1 MTIPRI
7 PFLLVSL
14 LLAPGA
20 LLTSAASGAET
31 RHFWDF
37 EGASPY
43 QDKVG
48 TAHATV
54 TETTEVVLSEG
65 HSAGGTSMTTP
76 VAVAGANQLAAV
88 PGASLFAPQTAAFSF
103 SGWFRLP
110 ADTANNRGIFDF
122 SGNGFDG
129 PQMLL
134 TSANSLNFRVDGTG
148 SYNLVAAK
156 AGAVVEDNQWHFFAA
171 VYDPSLTTDTL
182 KLYLD
187 GSAVSASASRN
198 TTAATAVNPN
208 ASSWLGTFNLS
219 TISENKG
226 LDGSLDDLAYYA
238 GVLTTEQIQGLFDKT
253 LTPLDLAPARP
264 AKVISFE
271 RNPVTGA
278 CALSWESVSG
288 TDYTVWGSADLVSW
302 DLLTA
307 TPLAGTGS
315 PLDFQ
320 HTPAA
325 PAPRYFYQIQAE

>member
-1 MTIPRI
+1 MKPHMISQLRAM
-7 PFLLVSL
+7 L
-14 LLAPGA
+14 LLIAGGA
-20 LLTSAASGAET
+20 VALSAQTAET

-48 TAHATV
+48 IAHATV
-54 TETTEVVLSEG
+54 TEATAVTLGDGHTAGTT
-65 HSAGGTSMTTP
+65 AMITP
-76 VAVAGANQLAAV
+76 VVVAGADQLAAV
-88 PGASLFAPQTAAFSF
+88 PGASLHAPLTGAFSF
-103 SGWFRLP
+103 SGWFRLA

-148 SYNLVAAK
+148 TYNLVAAK
-156 AGAVVEDNQWHFFAA
+156 AGAVVEDDQWHFFAA
-171 VYDPSLTTDTL
+171 VYDPALTTGTL

-187 GSAVSASASRN
+187 GSTVAASASRN
-198 TTAATAVNPN
+198 TTTATSVSPN
-208 ASSWLGTFNLS
+208 ASCWLGSFNF
-219 TISENKG
+219 TGASENKG
-226 LDGSLDDLAYYA
+226 LEGSLDDLAYYA
-238 GVLTTEQIQGLFDKT
+238 GALTTEQIQGLFDKT
-253 LTPLDLAPARP
+253 LTPQDLAPARP

-271 RNPVTGA
+271 RNPATGA

-288 TDYTVWGSADLVSW
+288 TDYTVWGSADLASW
-302 DLLTA
+302 EQLTPA
-307 TPLAGTGS
+307 SLAGTGS

-325 PAPRYFYQIQAE
+325 PAPRYFYQIRAD